1 MEIIRS
7 SGVREPIMLDRITLA
22 LERVQGDLKVE
33 PVEITKRVALSVAD
47 GMTTRAINN
56 LVAETAASMTPL
68 HPDYGM
74 LAGRVAASTLQRTT
88 LDSFSETVEK
98 LYNYIHPKNGQR
110 FPLIGEKTYNIVMKH
125 KEQLD
130 AAIDYTRDL
139 TYDYF
144 AFKTLEKSYL
154 LKMNGETIERPQH
167 LLMRVAIG
175 IHQEDIESALRT
187 YDLMSQGLFT
197 HASPTLFNAGTVQP
211 QMSSCFLAA
220 MKDDSLEGIYD
231 TLKQVSLISK
241 SGSGLAIHI
250 HNIRSKG
257 SFIKGNNGVSA
268 GIIPMLRVFNETARY
283 VDQAGKRRGAFA
295 IYLEPWH
302 ADIFEFLDL
311 RKNHGK
317 EEMRARDLFYGLW
330 VPDLFMQRVKEDGD
344 WTLFDPSVASG
355 LADVYGEEFER
366 LYEKYEAAGKGERT
380 VKARELWFKVIEAQ
394 IETGT
399 PYIGYKDAINRKS
412 NQKNVGVIK
421 SSNLCHEIFEVSTPD
436 ETAVCNLAS
445 VALPKMVQEGKFDHQ
460 KLYEVSYQAVFN
472 MNRVIDNNHY
482 PVEETLRSNM
492 RHRPVG
498 LGVQGLADTFI
509 LMRYPF
515 DSEKARQLNKE
526 IFETM
531 YFAALNASAD
541 LAKEEGAYETYEG
554 SPASKGVLQFD
565 MWGVTP
571 TNRWD
576 WSAVREKIAVHGLRN
591 SLLLALMPT
600 ATTGQILGNNECF
613 EPYTSNIYLRRV
625 LSGEFVLVNKHL
637 VRDLEKLDLWNEEIR
652 NKIMAADGSVQ
663 HIAEIPEDIR
673 DLYKTAWEIS
683 QKTIIDLAADRGAYV
698 CQGQSMNLFVGD
710 PNFAKMTS
718 MHFYA
723 WEKGLK
729 TGMYYLRTRAASSAV
744 KFTLDQAAKAAETAP
759 ASSEKNAADIMCS
772 LDNPESCEACGA

>member
-1 MEIIRS
+1 MEIIKS
-7 SGVREPIMLDRITLA
+7 SGVREPIMLDKITQA
-22 LERVQGDLKVE
+22 LERVQGTLKVE
-33 PVEITKRVALSVAD
+33 PVEVTKRVALSVAD
-47 GMTTRAINN
+47 GMTTAAINN
-56 LVAETAASMTPL
+56 LVAETAAAMTPQ
-68 HPDYGM
+68 HPDYGI
-74 LAGRVAASTLQRTT
+74 LAGRVAAVTLQRST
-88 LDSFSETVEK
+88 LDSFADTMDK
-98 LYNYIHPKNGQR
+98 AFNYIHPKNGLR
-110 FPLIGEKTYNIVMKH
+110 FPLIGEDTHAIIMKH
-125 KEQLD
+125 REVLD
-130 AAIDYTRDL
+130 AAMDYERDL
-139 TYDYF
+139 SYDYF

-154 LKMNGETIERPQH
+154 LKMNGQTVERPQH
-167 LLMRVAIG
+167 LLMRVAVG
-175 IHQEDIESALRT
+175 IHREDIESALRT
-187 YDLMSQGLFT
+187 YDMMSRGLFT

-231 TLKQVSLISK
+231 TLKEVSQISK
-241 SGSGLAIHI
+241 SGSGLAVHI

-257 SFIKGNNGVSA
+257 SFIKGNNGISA
-268 GIIPMLRVFNETARY
+268 GIVPMLRVFNETARY

-330 VPDLFMQRVKEDGD
+330 VPDLFMQRVKDDGD
-344 WTLFDPSVASG
+344 WSLMDPSVAPG

-366 LYEKYEAAGKGERT
+366 LYEKYEAEGRVERT

-412 NQKNVGVIK
+412 NQKNIGVIK

-436 ETAVCNLAS
+436 ETAVCNLS
-445 VALPKMVQEGKFDHQ
+445 SIALPKMVKDGHFDHQ
-460 KLYEVSYQAVFN
+460 ALYEVAYQAVFN

-482 PVEETLRSNM
+482 PVEETRRSNM

-498 LGVQGLADTFI
+498 LGIQGLADTFI

-515 DSEKARQLNKE
+515 DSEKAKMLNKE

-531 YFAALNASAD
+531 YFAALHASAD
-541 LAKEEGAYETYEG
+541 LAKVEGTYETFEG
-554 SPASKGVLQFD
+554 SPASQGVLQFD
-565 MWGVTP
+565 LWGVTP
-571 TNRWD
+571 SNRWD
-576 WSAVREKIAVHGLRN
+576 WNGLREKIALHGLRN

-625 LSGEFVLVNKHL
+625 LSGEFVIVNKHL
-637 VRDLEKLDLWNEEIR
+637 VNDLEQLGLWNEQIR
-652 NKIMAADGSVQ
+652 HKIIAADGSVQ
-663 HIAEIPEDIR
+663 HIPEIPEDIR

-683 QKTIIDLAADRGAYV
+683 QKTIIDLAADRGAFV
-698 CQGQSMNLFVGD
+698 CQGQSMNLFVRD

-729 TGMYYLRTRAASSAV
+729 TGMYYLRTQAASQAV
-744 KFTLDQAAKAAETAP
+744 KFTLDQAAKAADGDLQEQNQ
-759 ASSEKNAADIMCS
+759 KDMLCS
-772 LDNPESCEACGA
+772 LNNPEACEACGS